1 MATKTDYFH
10 SLSKL
15 SREFGTTKDQY
26 TLLNLIVD
34 SAVKT
39 MKAKAAAIFLMD
51 EESESAEKNV
61 AVAQAGL
68 SDKYM
73 HAGSGH
79 AVKITPQLLKDGYIY
94 FRDATT
100 DRRLINREMKKAEGI
115 GSILTVPVM
124 LRGRMMGILSLYTRE
139 IKAFTKDEIEFL
151 SILAEQGG
159 IAIEN
164 AQLLK
169 KMRDNTQ
176 IFLKLAASVS
186 SSLDIKIILQTLT
199 EDIAKN
205 LDIKAASVRLL
216 DEDKRTLKL
225 VASFGLS
232 DKYLNKGPIFA
243 EKSIAI
249 ALKGKPV
256 VVKNAFTD
264 EGVQYKKEK
273 QEEGIVSILCVPIK
287 SQDDVIGVLR
297 LYSDRRRDFTD
308 DEIALVTALAYQG
321 GLAIH
326 NACLYLTVQDDVK
339 DLKENIWGHKSWF

>member
-1 MATKTDYFH
+1 MTIKTDYFH
-10 SLSKL
+10 SLSKF
-15 SREFGTTKDQY
+15 SREFGTTKDQDK
-26 TLLNLIVD
+26 LLILIVD

-39 MKAKAAAIFLMD
+39 MKAKAAAIFLID
-51 EESESAEKNV
+51 EESESSEKTA
-61 AVAQAGL
+61 AVAQIGL
-68 SDKYM
+68 SDKYL

-79 AVKITPQLLKDGYIY
+79 AGKITPQLLKDGYVY
-94 FRDATT
+94 VRDATT
-100 DRRLINREMKKAEGI
+100 DPRLMNHEMKKAEGI
-115 GSILTVPVM
+115 GSILIVPVM
-124 LRGRMMGILSLYTRE
+124 LKGKMLGILSLYTSE
-139 IKAFTKDEIEFL
+139 IKKFTTDEIEFL

-164 AQLLK
+164 AQLIK

-205 LDIKAASVRLL
+205 LDVKAASVRLL
-216 DEDKRTLKL
+216 DDDKRNLKL

-232 DKYLNKGPIFA
+232 EKYLNKGPISA
-243 EKSIAI
+243 EKSIAM

-264 EGVQYKKEK
+264 DGVQYKKEK

-287 SQDDVIGVLR
+287 SKDAVIGVLR
-297 LYSDRRRDFTD
+297 LYSDRKRDFTE
-308 DEIALVTALAYQG
+308 DEITLVTTLAYQG
-321 GLAIH
+321 GLAIQ
-326 NACLYLTVQDDVK
+326 NASLYLMVQEDIK
-339 DLKENIWGHKSWF
+339 DLKQDIWSHKSWF

>member
-1 MATKTDYFH
+1 MTTNKDYFQ

-15 SREFGTTKDQY
+15 SREFGTTKDQDK
-26 TLLNLIVD
+26 LLNLIVD

-51 EESESAEKNV
+51 EESESAEKNI
-61 AVAQAGL
+61 AVARAGL
-68 SDKYM
+68 SDNYL
-73 HAGSGH
+73 HAGPGH
-79 AVKITPQLLKDGYIY
+79 AEKITPQLLKDGYIY
-94 FRDATT
+94 FRNATT
-100 DRRLINREMKKAEGI
+100 DRRLTNHEIKKAEGI

-124 LRGRMMGILSLYTRE
+124 VKAKMLGILSLYTSKIR
-139 IKAFTKDEIEFL
+139 KFTKDEIEFL

-169 KMRDNTQ
+169 RMRDNTQ

-205 LDIKAASVRLL
+205 LDVKAASVRLL
-216 DEDKRTLKL
+216 DGDKRSLKL

-232 DKYLNKGPIFA
+232 EKYLNKGTISA
-243 EKSIAI
+243 DKSIAL

-264 EGVQYKKEK
+264 DGVQYKKEK
-273 QEEGIVSILCVPIK
+273 QEEGIVSILCVPLK
-287 SQDDVIGVLR
+287 SKDDVIGVLR
-297 LYSDRRRDFTD
+297 LYSARQRDFTD
-308 DEIALVTALAYQG
+308 DEITLVTALAYQG
-321 GLAIH
+321 GLAIQ
-326 NACLYLTVQDDVK
+326 NACLYLSVQDDVK
-339 DLKENIWGHKSWF
+339 DLQENIWSHKSWF